1 MTGRLCFTNEHHYHT
16 NDKDK
21 EESEETNSGGQ
32 VRECRS
38 CANDKDKEEGEETN
52 GDTELHRAVLA
63 ADIKEVE
70 RLIDAGADVNARDND
85 GNTPLHLAAREGY
98 CARVSYLMK
107 SGKVKK
113 YLTNNQGKTALQLAE
128 EHGNTTCALYIRRG

>member
-1 MTGRLCFTNEHHYHT
+1 MIGRSYITNEHHYHT

-21 EESEETNSGGQ
+21 EESEETNGY
-32 VRECRS
+32 
-38 CANDKDKEEGEETN
+38 
-52 GDTELHRAVLA
+52 TELHRAVLA

-70 RLIDAGADVNARDND
+70 RLIDAGADINARDND

-128 EHGNTTCALYIRRG
+128 EHRNTGCAKVISGYGQG

>member
-21 EESEETNSGGQ
+21 EESEETNGYS
-32 VRECRS
+32 
-38 CANDKDKEEGEETN
+38 
-52 GDTELHRAVLA
+52 ELHRAVLD
-63 ADIKEVE
+63 ADSTKVKS
-70 RLIDAGADVNARDND
+70 LIEAGADVNARDND

-98 CARVSYLMK
+98 VARVSYMMK

-113 YLTNNQGKTALQLAE
+113 YLTNNQEKTALQLAE
-128 EHGNTTCALYIRRG
+128 EQGNTGCVKVISGYGQEYEDA